1 MQFKKNYRISGKIA
15 CLTGLH
21 IGGSN
26 DVLGIGGTDAPV
38 IYDRI
43 ENIPIIPGSSLKGK
57 MRSSLELKYTDR
69 WLEKDGKPHTCDAGD
84 CDLCIAFGRG
94 AKDAPTEGSET
105 GPTRLIVRDAFPDK
119 QTRGLWEGKEG
130 IVHGTEI
137 KGENF
142 LNRINSVA
150 KPRFIE
156 RVPAGSAFDFEMIFS
171 VYGEEDEKRLAYIFE
186 ALTLVED
193 TYLGKAGSRG
203 YGKVAF
209 QEISVA
215 WKSPESYR
223 AGEGW
228 KADERFAAATTPGAI
243 LKVLNGNRA

>member
-1 MQFKKNYRISGKIA
+1 MQFKKNYRISGKIG

-21 IGGSN
+21 IGGST
-26 DVLGIGGTDAPV
+26 DSLGIGGSDSPV
-38 IYDRI
+38 ILDRI
-43 ENIPIIPGSSLKGK
+43 ENVPIIPGSSLKGK
-57 MRSSLELKYTDR
+57 MRSSLELKYTDL
-69 WLEKDGKPHTCDAGD
+69 WLTRDGKPHTCDAGD

-105 GPTRLIVRDAFPDK
+105 GPTRLIVRDAFPDRR
-119 QTRGLWEGKEG
+119 TREQWDEKEG

-150 KPRFIE
+150 NPRFIE

-171 VYGEEDEKRLAYIFE
+171 IYDDADEKRLAYIFE

-215 WKSPESYR
+215 WKGPESYR
-223 AGEGW
+223 AGDDW
-228 KADERFAAATTPGAI
+228 QPDERFADATTAGAI
-243 LKVLNGNRA
+243 LRALNENRA